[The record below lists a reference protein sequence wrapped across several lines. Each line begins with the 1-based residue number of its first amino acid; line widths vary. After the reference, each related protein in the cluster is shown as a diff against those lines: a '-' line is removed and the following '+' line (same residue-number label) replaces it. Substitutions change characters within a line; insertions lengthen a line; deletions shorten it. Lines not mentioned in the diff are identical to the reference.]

1 VACPQQCC
9 KKWRIFPALVPPSG
23 FSPVCTIIGSIC
35 SGPRRP
41 VSARAP
47 LCAREQA
54 GGVQEKM
61 KPAAAVA
68 LVVYAV
74 GIPLAFLYLLVR
86 HRVGIKADQ
95 VLKLQGLGN
104 TSATNP
110 NFHIRR
116 RLQKLYVPA
125 HVYQ

>member
-1 VACPQQCC
+1 M
-9 KKWRIFPALVPPSG
+9 
-23 FSPVCTIIGSIC
+23 
-35 SGPRRP
+35 
-41 VSARAP
+41 
-47 LCAREQA
+47 
-54 GGVQEKM
+54 QEKM

-125 HVYQ
+125 HVFPF